1 MSWLIELLGMV
12 WLAVVPASHP
22 AAAHQQTTGIG
33 QAAFERATCET
44 SFGLT
49 ATSACTRAITSGEF
63 SNRDLARLHARRAD
77 AFREIGALD
86 AALTDYDAAIALDP
100 TDPASFSRRAD
111 AWRDK
116 GAFDLAIADY
126 GEAIRLDP
134 LLVSALVQRG
144 LIYERQRQLGRA
156 RADFAAALALPP
168 RYSNSYGAQDTA
180 RERLA
185 LRWDATPA
193 AAEPEPR

>member
-1 MSWLIELLGMV
+1 
-12 WLAVVPASHP
+12 
-22 AAAHQQTTGIG
+22 
-33 QAAFERATCET
+33 
-44 SFGLT
+44 
-49 ATSACTRAITSGEF
+49 GEF
-63 SNRDLARLHARRAD
+63 LGRELARLHARRAD
-77 AFREIGALD
+77 AFREIGSLD
-86 AALTDYDAAIALDP
+86 AALADYDAAIVLDP
-100 TDPASFSRRAD
+100 TDPSSYARRAD

-168 RYSNSYGAQDTA
+168 RYSNSYGAQDIA

-185 LRWDATPA
+185 LWWDGAPPR
-193 AAEPEPR
+193 AESARR